1 MKKLFAALTSAV
13 LAGSLASCGSS
24 SSKSSKADDP
34 TGKTIGIS
42 LPAQFLERWNN
53 DGEFLKAKFEEA
65 GYKVDLKFAEGDEAR
80 QNNDIIGMINDKVD
94 LLLIAAVDG
103 DKLGSTLDSAKD
115 ANIPVIAYDR
125 LINNTNAITYYI
137 SFDNIGVGRL
147 QATYIVDQLKLKS
160 TDKFY
165 NIEFVSGDSAD
176 PNATYFFKG
185 AYEELEQYIKSGKLN
200 VLSGR
205 TTIEDT
211 ATEGWKTENAKADM
225 TKILASKYSSGTN
238 LDAVI
243 CANDSTALGVR
254 QAIDENYK
262 GSNDVLITGQ
272 DGDVENLVN
281 IADGKQ
287 SMTVYKNV
295 QEEATVTFEV
305 CKTILAGNTPAA
317 SLAEQTSVDVD
328 YDTETYDNGVKRVQ
342 SYLLTPYVIT
352 KDNLQRLVDT
362 GNYKWDSSKK
372 YVEKVTGTSSEAS
385 SETESDS

>member
-1 MKKLFAALTSAV
+1 
-13 LAGSLASCGSS
+13 
-24 SSKSSKADDP
+24 
-34 TGKTIGIS
+34 
-42 LPAQFLERWNN
+42 
-53 DGEFLKAKFEEA
+53 
-65 GYKVDLKFAEGDEAR
+65 
-80 QNNDIIGMINDKVD
+80 
-94 LLLIAAVDG
+94 
-103 DKLGSTLDSAKD
+103 
-115 ANIPVIAYDR
+115 
-125 LINNTNAITYYI
+125 
-137 SFDNIGVGRL
+137 
-147 QATYIVDQLKLKS
+147 
-160 TDKFY
+160 
-165 NIEFVSGDSAD
+165 
-176 PNATYFFKG
+176 
-185 AYEELEQYIKSGKLN
+185 
-200 VLSGR
+200 
-205 TTIEDT
+205 
-211 ATEGWKTENAKADM
+211 M
-225 TKILASKYSSGTN
+225 TKILASKYLSGTN